1 MFFIDPRSFLR
12 VPAAGDPKSKS
23 SSPSSSLAYREQAA
37 TLMAQIK
44 QDMKGHKRLFSED
57 TATSHFT
64 TQVEGNFDASRL
76 SKGSASVESPHQFS
90 SDRTKQQSVKS
101 RSPGPKSSPR
111 NPGRRLPSNTDG
123 RQLVEDIS
131 RVSIQ
136 DRRSASEGS
145 MHSSNTDTR
154 PPTSRV
160 ALLSTTSHPAMPIT
174 LAPPSY
180 PSASVRA
187 EDLNRFVS
195 SSTASGT
202 TLTTGSAPSFVKHA
216 GPAHIR
222 TIAPGDLPDLPDK
235 LGDMLFDKVMM
246 RWVKNTSRAIEMD
259 GGMAIP
265 DALDEASEDPFGDI
279 DSLRD
284 DSKSLRGV
292 EPVQLEMEK
301 LHHSN
306 AEMSRIEEEMD
317 EEEMDMTS
325 FLTDNPTAMIVD
337 VMTGCDDDETTDSDD
352 DQDDRGP
359 TITNELKEYE
369 SDDPL
374 DQSMSKPNDPDHVAG
389 EADLA
394 IDPKTP
400 HRAHTVPA
408 TTPVIRSALKSRTLT
423 PASALKDPSKSK
435 YQTPLNKKGHHRS
448 VSFSDGK
455 RDGPIQGLTD
465 STDGEELEN
474 FLSSANMS
482 GTSGGFVPSA
492 RSRRIAQMM
501 EALEDAGENILIL

>member
-1 MFFIDPRSFLR
+1 
-12 VPAAGDPKSKS
+12 
-23 SSPSSSLAYREQAA
+23 
-37 TLMAQIK
+37 MAQIK

-64 TQVEGNFDASRL
+64 TQVESNFDVSRL

-90 SDRTKQQSVKS
+90 SDRAKQQSVKS
-101 RSPGPKSSPR
+101 RSPGRKSSPR
-111 NPGRRLPSNTDG
+111 NPGRRLASNTDS

-131 RVSIQ
+131 RLSIQ
-136 DRRSASEGS
+136 DRRSFSEGS
-145 MHSSNTDTR
+145 MRSSNTDTR

-160 ALLSTTSHPAMPIT
+160 STTSHPAMPTT

-180 PSASVRA
+180 PSSSVRA

-202 TLTTGSAPSFVKHA
+202 TLTAGSAPSFVKHA

-222 TIAPGDLPDLPDK
+222 TIAPTDLPELPDK

-246 RWVKNTSRAIEMD
+246 RWVKNTSRAIEID

-265 DALDEASEDPFGDI
+265 DAPDEASEDPFGDI
-279 DSLRD
+279 ESLRD
-284 DSKSLRGV
+284 DSKSMRGV
-292 EPVQLEMEK
+292 EPAQLETEK
-301 LHHSN
+301 LHPSN
-306 AEMSRIEEEMD
+306 ADMSRIEEEMD

-337 VMTGCDDDETTDSDD
+337 VMTGRDDDETTDSDD
-352 DQDDRGP
+352 DQDDPGQ

-374 DQSMSKPNDPDHVAG
+374 DQSMSKSNDPEHVAA
-389 EADLA
+389 EANVGIDLR
-394 IDPKTP
+394 TP
-400 HRAHTVPA
+400 HRSHSVPA

-455 RDGPIQGLTD
+455 RDGPIQGLAD
-465 STDGEELEN
+465 SADGEEMEN
-474 FLSSANMS
+474 FLSSAMS

-501 EALEDAGENILIL
+501 EALEDAGENIFAL